1 MQITLPGSLGGKVM
15 SEIVAMR
22 GQTVETRLSGDEGEM
37 TLTAHVPVSTS
48 VDFPTRLQ
56 MLTGGR
62 GQLSMR
68 LHGYQDCELE
78 TGKICPRR
86 GVNPLDTA
94 KYILA
99 ARNALDGEIF

>member
-1 MQITLPGSLGGKVM
+1 MTVTSPAQYSGRLI
-15 SEIVAMR
+15 SEISTMR
-22 GQTVETRLSGDEGEM
+22 GETVETRQEGDE
-37 TLTAHVPVSTS
+37 LLLIAHVPVAASL
-48 VDFPTRLQ
+48 DFPLRLA

-62 GQLSMR
+62 GQLSMH
-68 LHGYQDCELE
+68 LHSYRDCQLSE
-78 TGKICPRR
+78 GSVCQRR